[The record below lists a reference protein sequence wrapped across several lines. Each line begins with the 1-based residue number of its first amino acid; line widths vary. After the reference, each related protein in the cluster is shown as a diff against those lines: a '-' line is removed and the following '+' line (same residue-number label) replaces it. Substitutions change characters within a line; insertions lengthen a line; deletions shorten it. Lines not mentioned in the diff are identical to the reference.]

1 MTIKGSTSSI
11 EASCRGRAHLSNTL
25 DGGPVFL
32 SRDRFGVSPWPR
44 RGWKGAAYDC
54 RRPDAPEARQA
65 RPSHAGAQRL
75 IGLER
80 SRCFADLREGAVIDG
95 VLDRERGTSVLIL
108 FSDTGGG
115 HRAAAKALEQAL
127 LQLDPEVRIAKLDP
141 LMGTDSSPGL
151 VRRLVGLYSPI
162 IQRSP
167 AVWGALYHGFNNQ
180 PAFAAVRGVFGGRIR
195 RIISAAL
202 KDGDPDLVLS
212 VHPLLNHVSWQA
224 IRRSGRPRGLVTV
237 ITDLVEFHLG
247 WMFPRSDLT
256 IVPTEGARR
265 ECLAAGLPEEKVQLL
280 GLPVDLR
287 FRPPAP
293 GEKAALRRRFGIPQE
308 RFTILVSGGG
318 EGSGKLLSQ
327 VRALGRTGGDWHLII
342 VCGRNEKLR
351 RRLARVDF
359 RSRALILGFV
369 DNMPD
374 LMRAADLVVSKA
386 GPGAIGEALAT
397 EVPILLTSYLPG
409 QETPNVTF
417 VTESGIGL
425 YTPKPDQL
433 QEAVQELSQPGS
445 ERLRAMVETAA
456 EISRPYASLDIAR
469 ECLRVAGRYSAA
481 GQASR

>member
-1 MTIKGSTSSI
+1 M
-11 EASCRGRAHLSNTL
+11 
-25 DGGPVFL
+25 
-32 SRDRFGVSPWPR
+32 
-44 RGWKGAAYDC
+44 
-54 RRPDAPEARQA
+54 
-65 RPSHAGAQRL
+65 
-75 IGLER
+75 
-80 SRCFADLREGAVIDG
+80 
-95 VLDRERGTSVLIL
+95 LIL

-127 LQLDPEVRIAKLDP
+127 HQLDPAVRITKLDP
-141 LMGTDSSPGL
+141 LMGADSSPGL
-151 VRRLVGLYSPI
+151 VRRLAGLYSPI
-162 IQRSP
+162 IRRSP
-167 AVWGALYHGFNNQ
+167 AIWGALYHTLNNR
-180 PAFAAVRGVFGGRIR
+180 PAFAALRGVFGGRIR
-195 RIISAAL
+195 RIIGGAL
-202 KDGDPDLVLS
+202 RESEPDLVLS
-212 VHPLLNHVSWQA
+212 VHPLLNHVAWQA

-256 IVPTEGARR
+256 VVPTEGARK
-265 ECLAAGLPEEKVQLL
+265 ECLAAGLPEDKVLLL

-293 GEKAALRRRFGIPQE
+293 GEKEALRRRFGIDQH

-327 VRALGRTGGDWHLII
+327 VRAVARKDGDWQLIV

-359 RSRALILGFV
+359 QSRALILGFV

-409 QETPNVTF
+409 QETPNVNF
-417 VTESGIGL
+417 VSGSGLGL
-425 YTPKPDQL
+425 YTPKPEQL
-433 QEAVQELSQPGS
+433 LAAVQELSQSGS
-445 ERLRAMVETAA
+445 GRWRSMAERAA

-469 ECLRVAGRYSAA
+469 ECMRVAGRYRAA
-481 GQASR
+481 EQASR

>member
-1 MTIKGSTSSI
+1 M
-11 EASCRGRAHLSNTL
+11 
-25 DGGPVFL
+25 
-32 SRDRFGVSPWPR
+32 
-44 RGWKGAAYDC
+44 GA
-54 RRPDAPEARQA
+54 
-65 RPSHAGAQRL
+65 
-75 IGLER
+75 
-80 SRCFADLREGAVIDG
+80 
-95 VLDRERGTSVLIL
+95 
-108 FSDTGGG
+108 
-115 HRAAAKALEQAL
+115 
-127 LQLDPEVRIAKLDP
+127 
-141 LMGTDSSPGL
+141 DSSPGL

-167 AVWGALYHGFNNQ
+167 AMWGALYHGFNNR

-195 RIISAAL
+195 RIISAGL
-202 KDGDPDLVLS
+202 REFDPDLVLS
-212 VHPLLNHVSWQA
+212 VHPLLNHVAWQA
-224 IRRSGRPRGLVTV
+224 IRRGGRPRGLVTV

-247 WMFPRSDLT
+247 WMFSRSDLT
-256 IVPTEGARR
+256 IVPTESARE
-265 ECLAAGLPEEKVQLL
+265 ECIAAGLPEEKVLLL

-293 GEKAALRRRFGIPQE
+293 GEKAALRRRFGIHQD

-318 EGSGKLLSQ
+318 EGSGKLVTQ
-327 VRALGRTGGDWHLII
+327 VRALARKGGDWQL
-342 VCGRNEKLR
+342 VVVTGRNEKLR

-359 RSRALILGFV
+359 QSRALILGFV

-417 VTESGIGL
+417 VTNSGIGL
-425 YTPKPDQL
+425 YTPKPEQL
-433 QEAVQELSQPGS
+433 LEAVRELSQPGN
-445 ERLRAMVETAA
+445 ERWRSMADKAA

-469 ECLRVAGRYSAA
+469 ECLRVAGRYKAA

>member
-1 MTIKGSTSSI
+1 MTDPETVEAVPGPRPPEGRSI
-11 EASCRGRAHLSNTL
+11 
-25 DGGPVFL
+25 
-32 SRDRFGVSPWPR
+32 
-44 RGWKGAAYDC
+44 
-54 RRPDAPEARQA
+54 
-65 RPSHAGAQRL
+65 
-75 IGLER
+75 
-80 SRCFADLREGAVIDG
+80 
-95 VLDRERGTSVLIL
+95 LIL

-127 LQLDPEVRIAKLDP
+127 VQLDPRVRVTKLDP
-141 LMGTDSSPGL
+141 LMGADTSPRL
-151 VRRLVGLYSPI
+151 VRRLAGLYSPI

-167 AVWGALYHGFNNQ
+167 ALWGAVYHGFNNR
-180 PAFAAVRGVFGGRIR
+180 PVFAAVRGVFGGRIR
-195 RIISAAL
+195 RGIGAAL
-202 KDGDPDLVLS
+202 KEVDPDLVVS

-247 WMFPRSDLT
+247 WMFGRSDLT
-256 IVPTEGARR
+256 VVPTDRARR
-265 ECLAAGLPEEKVQLL
+265 ECVAAGIPDEKLQLL

-293 GEKAALRRRFGIPQE
+293 GEKAALRRRFGIDQD

-318 EGSGKLLSQ
+318 EGSGKLLTQ
-327 VRALGRTGGDWHLII
+327 VRALARAGGDWQLIVI
-342 VCGRNEKLR
+342 CGRNEKLR
-351 RRLARVDF
+351 RRLARVEF
-359 RSRALILGFV
+359 SPRALVLGFV
-369 DNMPD
+369 DNMPE

-397 EVPILLTSYLPG
+397 EVPIILTSYLPG

-417 VTESGIGL
+417 VTESGLGV

-433 QEAVQELSQPGS
+433 VQAVRELAQPGS
-445 ERLRAMVETAA
+445 ERWRSMSERAA

-469 ECLRVAGRYSAA
+469 ECLLVAERYREA

>member
-1 MTIKGSTSSI
+1 MI
-11 EASCRGRAHLSNTL
+11 
-25 DGGPVFL
+25 
-32 SRDRFGVSPWPR
+32 DRVT
-44 RGWKGAAYDC
+44 
-54 RRPDAPEARQA
+54 E
-65 RPSHAGAQRL
+65 
-75 IGLER
+75 
-80 SRCFADLREGAVIDG
+80 
-95 VLDRERGTSVLIL
+95 RERGNSVLIL

-127 LQLDPEVRIAKLDP
+127 LQLDPGITIAKLDP
-141 LMGTDSSPGL
+141 LMGPDSSPSL

-167 AVWGALYHGFNNQ
+167 PIWGALYHSFNNR

-195 RIISAAL
+195 RIIAGAL
-202 KDGDPDLVLS
+202 EELDPDLVLS
-212 VHPLLNHVSWQA
+212 VHPLLNHVAWQA
-224 IRRSGRPRGLVTV
+224 IRRAGRSRGLVTV

-256 IVPTEGARR
+256 VVPTEGARQ

-293 GEKAALRRRFGIPQE
+293 GEKAALRRRFGINQD

-318 EGSGKLLSQ
+318 EGSGKLLTQ
-327 VRALGRTGGDWHLII
+327 VRALARRGTGDWQLIV

-351 RRLARVDF
+351 RRLARVNF
-359 RSRALILGFV
+359 QSRALILGFV

-409 QETPNVTF
+409 QETPNVNF
-417 VTESGIGL
+417 VTGSGLGL
-425 YTPKPDQL
+425 YTPKPEQL
-433 QEAVQELSQPGS
+433 FEAVQELSQPGS
-445 ERLRAMVETAA
+445 ERWRSMRERAA
-456 EISRPYASLDIAR
+456 EISRPYASLDIAH
-469 ECLRVAGRYSAA
+469 ECLRVAGRYKAA
-481 GQASR
+481 EQASR

>member
-1 MTIKGSTSSI
+1 
-11 EASCRGRAHLSNTL
+11 
-25 DGGPVFL
+25 
-32 SRDRFGVSPWPR
+32 
-44 RGWKGAAYDC
+44 
-54 RRPDAPEARQA
+54 
-65 RPSHAGAQRL
+65 
-75 IGLER
+75 
-80 SRCFADLREGAVIDG
+80 
-95 VLDRERGTSVLIL
+95 VLIL

-127 LQLDPEVRIAKLDP
+127 LQLDPGVRITKLDP
-141 LMGTDSSPGL
+141 LLGVDSSPSL
-151 VRRLVGLYSPI
+151 VRRLAGLYSPI
-162 IQRSP
+162 IRRSP
-167 AVWGALYHGFNNQ
+167 AVWGALYHTLNNR

-195 RIISAAL
+195 RIIGAEL
-202 KDGDPDLVLS
+202 KDSDPDLLLS
-212 VHPLLNHVSWQA
+212 VHPLLNHVAWQA

-256 IVPTEGARR
+256 VVPTEGARE
-265 ECLAAGLPEEKVQLL
+265 ECLAAGLPEEKVLLL

-293 GEKAALRRRFGIPQE
+293 GEKEALRRRFGVDQH

-318 EGSGKLLSQ
+318 EGSGKLLTQ
-327 VRALGRTGGDWHLII
+327 VRALARKAGDWQLIV

-359 RSRALILGFV
+359 QSRALILGFV

-409 QETPNVTF
+409 QETPNVNF
-417 VTESGIGL
+417 VTGSGLGL
-425 YTPKPDQL
+425 YTPKPEQL
-433 QEAVQELSQPGS
+433 LAAVQELSQPGS
-445 ERLRAMVETAA
+445 ERWRSMAERAA

-469 ECLRVAGRYSAA
+469 ECLRVAGRYKAA
-481 GQASR
+481 LQASR